1 MLSATLRSLGITLI
15 VSCTI
20 GAGFYAAGA
29 SFWKVAGG
37 AFAIQI
43 VLFFLINYFSDIYVR
58 LKSEQILNERMK
70 EFTRI
75 GAQVNCSFCDESA
88 FVPID
93 LSNDNIFKC
102 EKCGNNNLVV
112 VNLKTVQTTEPIMKS
127 DQDIIKEKLIKDGR

>member
-1 MLSATLRSLGITLI
+1 
-15 VSCTI
+15 
-20 GAGFYAAGA
+20 
-29 SFWKVAGG
+29 
-37 AFAIQI
+37 
-43 VLFFLINYFSDIYVR
+43 
-58 LKSEQILNERMK
+58 MK

-75 GAQVNCSFCDESA
+75 GAQVNCYFCDESS